1 MLSMYVLRT
10 VTGILGAAAML
21 WSQAAPTT
29 AIRAGKLF
37 DPKSGQML
45 ANQVVLIQG
54 ERIMGVGPAARVPI
68 PAGAKLIDLSR
79 ATVLPGLIDGH
90 LHLTDAAGG
99 LQHQMIEIGRA
110 SCRARE

>member
-1 MLSMYVLRT
+1 MRSMYVLRT

-21 WSQAAPTT
+21 WSQAAPAT

-54 ERIMGVGPAARVPI
+54 ERI
-68 PAGAKLIDLSR
+68 K
-79 ATVLPGLIDGH
+79 
-90 LHLTDAAGG
+90 
-99 LQHQMIEIGRA
+99 IGRA
-110 SCRARE
+110 SCRERG